1 VFWTCYIFKIN
12 PKFDNFVKDI
22 IARKGEYLY
31 DKVDDKNL
39 YFYID
44 SIQTTSYGKEIKVYV
59 DKPIQ
64 ISNREEG
71 QILVKETVELNVC
84 LYEKPDELSNFL
96 AVFSSTE
103 NTRHF
108 GYAMRLLVSK
118 KVQESGQF
126 PNLVVVRPMLPVMF
140 RLSGKEKELSKYFS
154 NTKELSVKNIKDM
167 YIHRASLKGN
177 YLEQSSEYQKYVRDM
192 QISGDINY
200 YGITFRDRVI
210 MLSSEGKIWTRQGK
224 NEIEPN
230 VVEEILKILQSC
242 NAVIFEM

>member
-1 VFWTCYIFKIN
+1 MRNGKYFY
-12 PKFDNFVKDI
+12 
-22 IARKGEYLY
+22 Y
-31 DKVDDKNL
+31 KVDDKNL
-39 YFYID
+39 YLYID
-44 SIQTTSYGKEIKVYV
+44 NIQTTSYGKEIKVCV

-71 QILVKETVELNVC
+71 QVLVKETVELNVC

-103 NTRHF
+103 NARHF
-108 GYAMRLLVSK
+108 GYVMRLLVSK

-126 PNLVVVRPMLPVMF
+126 PNLVVVQPMLPVRF

-154 NTKELSVKNIKDM
+154 NVKELSVKNIKDI
-167 YIHRASLKGN
+167 YIHHASLRGN

-210 MLSSEGKIWTRQGK
+210 MLSSEGKMWTRQGK
-224 NEIEPN
+224 SEVEPDAI
-230 VVEEILKILQSC
+230 EEILKILQNC
-242 NAVIFEM
+242 NAVITAE